1 MIFVTS
7 DLLLVNIDKNMYS
20 RDTEYYISVSKAIF
34 GVNSRP
40 LYSSNTCTTTY
51 IKELLLSN

>member
-20 RDTEYYISVSKAIF
+20 RDTEYYISVSEAIF

-40 LYSSNTCTTTY
+40 RYSSNTCTTTY
-51 IKELLLSN
+51 IRKLLFSN

>member
-7 DLLLVNIDKNMYS
+7 DLSLVNIDKNMYS

-40 LYSSNTCTTTY
+40 RYSSNTSTTTY
-51 IKELLLSN
+51 IRELLFSN